1 MAAVYLDPSV
11 SISQRVDDLFTRPVR
26 QLAGVHRVSP
36 EVGESCRVEFEFDTS
51 QLAFL
56 DKGLTSVTLEVLPES
71 SAAIA
76 LYRSVGFTESRSVGA
91 DAEEILMSAPVN
103 GGAENYHIRVSGV

>member
-1 MAAVYLDPSV
+1 MAAGVPRPECFNLV
-11 SISQRVDDLFTRPVR
+11 IEGRHDLFTRPVR

-36 EVGESCRVEFEFDTS
+36 DWVGESCRVEFEFDTS

-76 LYRSVGFTESRSVGA
+76 LYRSVGFTESA
-91 DAEEILMSAPVN
+91 
-103 GGAENYHIRVSGV
+103 IRRCRR